1 MQINFTKEEYRSL
14 LDMLHIADWVIHA
27 HKKDIESGELEY
39 QTVHMKLLS
48 YYKEMESTDIVKY
61 SEEDQEYFPS
71 PAYEEKMLTDFIFPY
86 DNNVFWVE
94 LIDRLSTRDLIQ
106 EIGPDEYD
114 ALNPDERAD
123 KVLQC
128 VEEYENE
135 FEEHGLQ
142 NIEVVRD
149 EVYLN

>member
-27 HKKDIESGELEY
+27 HNKELESKDSVH
-39 QTVHMKLLS
+39 QAVHMKLLS
-48 YYKEMESTDIVKY
+48 YYKEMESSDIVKY

-71 PAYEEKMLTDFIFPY
+71 QAYEEKMLTDFIFPY

-106 EIGPDEYD
+106 EMGPDEYD
-114 ALNPDERAD
+114 ALSPDERVD
-123 KVLQC
+123 QVLQF

-142 NIEVVRD
+142 NIEIVRD